1 MRTAEFGQKRP
12 FAASLKKILKQDMIN
27 SIFFLKLLFVPLLIL
42 GVTLAGR
49 RWGPAVAGWLSA
61 FPIVAGPILLI
72 LSLEQGAPFA
82 AAAAQG
88 TLLAVIA
95 ILVFTLAYV
104 WASRRFNVFGSM
116 LCALVMYGVALVV
129 LQSTQISIMLS
140 FVLVIAS
147 LLITPLC
154 FPAVA
159 PDPIAPTKSSSSDL
173 SWRMLAAALLVL
185 FVTFSASRLGARMSG
200 FLAMFPIMSTVLVGF
215 SHRHSGRAFAVALL
229 RGMIYGYFAFA
240 TFCLLISVLLE
251 EQTIGVAFLIALIS
265 ALVVQLAVKTLLSIY
280 QARPV
285 LR

>member
-1 MRTAEFGQKRP
+1 
-12 FAASLKKILKQDMIN
+12 MIN
-27 SIFFLKLLFVPLLIL
+27 SIFFLKLLFVPSLIL

-49 RWGPAVAGWLSA
+49 RWGPVVAGWLSG

-72 LSLEQGAPFA
+72 LSLEQGATFA

-95 ILVFTLAYV
+95 ILMFTLAYV

-154 FPAVA
+154 FPAVS
-159 PDPIAPTKSSSSDL
+159 PDPIATKSSSSDL

-229 RGMIYGYFAFA
+229 CGMIYGYFAFA

-251 EQTIGVAFLIALIS
+251 EQTIGVAFLIALTS
-265 ALVVQLAVKTLLSIY
+265 ALVVQLAVKALLSIC
-280 QARPV
+280 QARRV

>member
-1 MRTAEFGQKRP
+1 
-12 FAASLKKILKQDMIN
+12 MIN
-27 SIFFLKLLFVPLLIL
+27 SILFSKLLLVPLLIL

-72 LSLEQGAPFA
+72 LSLEQGASFA
-82 AAAAQG
+82 ATAAQG

-104 WASRRFNVFGSM
+104 WASRLFNVFGSM
-116 LCALVMYGVALVV
+116 LCALLTYGVALAI
-129 LQSTQISIMLS
+129 LQSTKIDIMLS
-140 FVLVIAS
+140 FALVIAS

-154 FPAVA
+154 FPAEA
-159 PDPIAPTKSSSSDL
+159 PVPIAPTKSSISDL
-173 SWRMLAAALLVL
+173 PWRMLAAALLVL

-215 SHRHSGRAFAVALL
+215 SHRYSGRAFAVALL

-240 TFCLLISVLLE
+240 TFCLLISMLLI
-251 EQTIGVAFLIALIS
+251 EQTIGVAFLTALASALI
-265 ALVVQLAVKTLLSIY
+265 VQLAVKALLSIY
-280 QARPV
+280 QARTA

>member
-1 MRTAEFGQKRP
+1 
-12 FAASLKKILKQDMIN
+12 MIN
-27 SIFFLKLLFVPLLIL
+27 PIFLLKLMLVPILIL

-72 LSLEQGAPFA
+72 LSIEQGAPFA
-82 AAAAQG
+82 ATAAQG

-95 ILVFTLAYV
+95 ILVFTLGYV
-104 WASRRFNVFGSM
+104 WASRWFNVVGSM
-116 LCALVMYGVALVV
+116 LSALVMYGAALAV
-129 LQSTQISIMLS
+129 LQSMRLDILLS
-140 FVLVIAS
+140 FALVIAS

-159 PDPIAPTKSSSSDL
+159 PSPVALTKSSQSDL
-173 SWRMLAAALLVL
+173 PWRMLAAALLVL

-215 SHRHSGRAFAVALL
+215 SHRHSGRAFVVSLL

-240 TFCLLISVLLE
+240 TFCVLISKLLKV
-251 EQTIGVAFLIALIS
+251 QTIGVAFLIALAC
-265 ALVVQLAVKTLLSIY
+265 ALIVQLAVKALPRNY
-280 QARPV
+280 QARRI

>member
-1 MRTAEFGQKRP
+1 
-12 FAASLKKILKQDMIN
+12 MIN

-49 RWGPAVAGWLSA
+49 RWGAAVAGWLSA

-116 LCALVMYGVALVV
+116 LCALMYGVALVV

-159 PDPIAPTKSSSSDL
+159 PDPIASIKSSSSDL

-251 EQTIGVAFLIALIS
+251 EQTIGVAFLIALTS
-265 ALVVQLAVKTLLSIY
+265 ALVVQLAVKALLSIY

-285 LR
+285 VH